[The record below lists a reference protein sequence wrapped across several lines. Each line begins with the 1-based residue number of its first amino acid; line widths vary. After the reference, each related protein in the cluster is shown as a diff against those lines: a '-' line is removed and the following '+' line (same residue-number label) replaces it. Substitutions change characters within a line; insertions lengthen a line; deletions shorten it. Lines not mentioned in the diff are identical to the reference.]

1 MSKRKLEI
9 HKSGEP
15 MHVNKMHVNK
25 MLKTDDAYHNK
36 ILDAVE
42 SVVIPFGLTLLPEK
56 YTEKRDDYVWMS
68 RLPMPDNPKC
78 CAAII
83 KKLEDEKFSVPHTY
97 MQYLYGVVEDDEE
110 SQKQNEY
117 NNKILAAVQ
126 SVIIPFG
133 LTLNKEVDSQKLGDY
148 AWITRLP
155 SPTDPKCCTAI
166 IKKVEEEKF
175 VMPYEYMEYLYG
187 VVEENNGWDK
197 LPDAAKKRYIESR
210 SEPSL
215 TADEMR
221 AQEESKEK
229 ESKDKELKDKA
240 PEDKKS
246 KDKEWNDKAS
256 KDKEPKDKAV
266 QDKELKDSANYTSET
281 VYDPETG
288 TTTISTH
295 FPTVSDFLKRG
306 DELLNSSKKNKKEDK
321 EPKDKELKDKD
332 LKDKLKEEPELT
344 VLWKPGQPLPPIAFE
359 DYLRILKATA
369 RNSFEEREIVMEA
382 YAEFKDEKSP
392 TSD

>member
-1 MSKRKLEI
+1 MLTCQVVDFPLVKIKNLINIIIQMSKRKLEI

-166 IKKVEEEKF
+166 IKC
-175 VMPYEYMEYLYG
+175 
-187 VVEENNGWDK
+187 
-197 LPDAAKKRYIESR
+197 A
-210 SEPSL
+210 
-215 TADEMR
+215 
-221 AQEESKEK
+221 
-229 ESKDKELKDKA
+229 
-240 PEDKKS
+240 
-246 KDKEWNDKAS
+246 
-256 KDKEPKDKAV
+256 
-266 QDKELKDSANYTSET
+266 
-281 VYDPETG
+281 YDPENRQPR
-288 TTTISTH
+288 I
-295 FPTVSDFLKRG
+295 
-306 DELLNSSKKNKKEDK
+306 
-321 EPKDKELKDKD
+321 
-332 LKDKLKEEPELT
+332 
-344 VLWKPGQPLPPIAFE
+344 QPLPDQINRFA
-359 DYLRILKATA
+359 
-369 RNSFEEREIVMEA
+369 
-382 YAEFKDEKSP
+382 
-392 TSD
+392 